1 MVAALRHPLVV
12 ERPVEVQ
19 RLTGPDR
26 NSFLHGLLTADVK
39 ALPADG
45 VVDAAMCDGKGNAL
59 EVLTVVSRS
68 DALLALGAGGRG
80 ATLGAL
86 LDKYLF
92 PADRVELSD
101 ESAEWRCYEVLGP
114 HADAVVS
121 EALEAEA
128 VPGVGRCVELSSSA
142 VLLGQSSLGG
152 SDGRG
157 YAVLCRGGDDLTG
170 ALRAALTA
178 AAEARSGGMGAYEP
192 LRIRRGAPRHGYEF
206 GDGAPNALASP
217 LSLGL
222 WGSVHLDKGCY
233 LGNERI
239 VRLARAKW
247 QRKELFGIAFAPQ
260 EAPGGAAVVGE
271 TLSSGAEV
279 VMVAAA
285 PASEE
290 EEEEDDDDDEAAE
303 EVAAA
308 RAKAA
313 AEGATVGQVTS
324 VLPADEAGGPF
335 ALALLQ
341 RAAQRVGTVVSV
353 GGARGEVVQLPAAT
367 RFGAQAGGGIAPAED
382 EAEADAAAAAA
393 AAEAERKRLKLEAMA
408 AKMRALGLTP

>member
-121 EALEAEA
+121 EAFTDSCTKRTWRGKGHEQSPTAQGAE
-128 VPGVGRCVELSSSA
+128 GEVEL
-142 VLLGQSSLGG
+142 
-152 SDGRG
+152 
-157 YAVLCRGGDDLTG
+157 
-170 ALRAALTA
+170 
-178 AAEARSGGMGAYEP
+178 
-192 LRIRRGAPRHGYEF
+192 
-206 GDGAPNALASP
+206 
-217 LSLGL
+217 LS
-222 WGSVHLDKGCY
+222 
-233 LGNERI
+233 
-239 VRLARAKW
+239 
-247 QRKELFGIAFAPQ
+247 RKKQ
-260 EAPGGAAVVGE
+260 NK
-271 TLSSGAEV
+271 T
-279 VMVAAA
+279 
-285 PASEE
+285 
-290 EEEEDDDDDEAAE
+290 
-303 EVAAA
+303 
-308 RAKAA
+308 
-313 AEGATVGQVTS
+313 
-324 VLPADEAGGPF
+324 
-335 ALALLQ
+335 
-341 RAAQRVGTVVSV
+341 
-353 GGARGEVVQLPAAT
+353 
-367 RFGAQAGGGIAPAED
+367 
-382 EAEADAAAAAA
+382 
-393 AAEAERKRLKLEAMA
+393 
-408 AKMRALGLTP
+408 